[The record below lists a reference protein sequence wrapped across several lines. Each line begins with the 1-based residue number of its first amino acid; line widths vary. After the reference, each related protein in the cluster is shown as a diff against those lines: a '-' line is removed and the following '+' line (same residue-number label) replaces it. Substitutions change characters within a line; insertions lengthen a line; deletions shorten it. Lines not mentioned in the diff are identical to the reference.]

1 MTTKVLHLSWCG
13 DEKANSDFMMKVF
26 VNNTEVI
33 CDYLE
38 NEWQSDISFVC
49 DELNLKITVGKEDG
63 KQGIWFNR
71 KFNTATDTEYSCEV
85 KGSQKGGFKVKFSEG
100 DEIKAGTPS
109 ISSPIIVAFTS
120 FLFPIYGFI
129 VGITNKYHRREAFI
143 AGFVG
148 FLCAMIFSFTTE
160 PGDKIAF
167 GIKNIPLLE
176 YEPFSFT
183 DFAINILVGG
193 IATLLG
199 LFSSLL
205 KSLL

>member
-1 MTTKVLHLSWCG
+1 
-13 DEKANSDFMMKVF
+13 
-26 VNNTEVI
+26 
-33 CDYLE
+33 
-38 NEWQSDISFVC
+38 
-49 DELNLKITVGKEDG
+49 
-63 KQGIWFNR
+63 
-71 KFNTATDTEYSCEV
+71 
-85 KGSQKGGFKVKFSEG
+85 
-100 DEIKAGTPS
+100 
-109 ISSPIIVAFTS
+109 
-120 FLFPIYGFI
+120 
-129 VGITNKYHRREAFI
+129 
-143 AGFVG
+143 
-148 FLCAMIFSFTTE
+148 MIFSFTTE